1 MGIAA
6 IEVKLVAWG
15 EWSVKR
21 ECNGLGFK
29 STSLTRLMGVPGGAS
44 DGLPHDVDDEMLAV
58 DRVVCSLPAYLKDT
72 MVEVYQK
79 GGLMKEHAARLG
91 VGVRAL
97 QLRIDGAHTLIR
109 NRLWDREFEKKNRDG
124 IALTSR

>member
-1 MGIAA
+1 MKIAA

-29 STSLTRLMGVPGGAS
+29 STSLTRLMGVPGGGFS
-44 DGLPHDVDDEMLAV
+44 GVPFGLDEDMAAV
-58 DRVVCSLPAYLKDT
+58 DKVVCSLPAYLKET
-72 MVEVYQK
+72 MIEVYQK

-97 QLRIDGAHTLIR
+97 EIRIGGAHTLIQ
-109 NRLWDREFEKKNRDG
+109 NRLWEYEFEKKNR
-124 IALTSR
+124 

>member
-1 MGIAA
+1 MKIAA
-6 IEVKLVAWG
+6 IEVKLVTWG

-72 MVEVYQK
+72 MIEVYQK

-91 VGVRAL
+91 VSEMGL
-97 QLRIDGAHTLIR
+97 WKRIAGAHVLIQ
-109 NRLWDREFEKKNRDG
+109 NRLWEREFEKKNQHG
-124 IALTSR
+124 IALSL